1 MRLCM
6 HFFSKGCAARLQL
19 CHLWQRIALFC
30 QDIFGGQ
37 CRYRAGLLVLN
48 DSVRIR
54 DHNWRRGGYG
64 MLIYRHVILYMSRIG
79 MYHAMMPPPDDMNY
93 CRYVTDQTKST
104 NAMEQDTVLN
114 NIFHVD
120 SVNVA
125 VERRINIREIAI
137 GMFKEEGIQHK
148 HAPKYVELVG
158 VYNVADVGN

>member
-1 MRLCM
+1 
-6 HFFSKGCAARLQL
+6 
-19 CHLWQRIALFC
+19 
-30 QDIFGGQ
+30 
-37 CRYRAGLLVLN
+37 
-48 DSVRIR
+48 
-54 DHNWRRGGYG
+54 
-64 MLIYRHVILYMSRIG
+64 

-158 VYNVADVGN
+158 VYNVADVGMWDKGKRCWKDREYWCYWRKIVHVV

>member
-1 MRLCM
+1 
-6 HFFSKGCAARLQL
+6 
-19 CHLWQRIALFC
+19 
-30 QDIFGGQ
+30 
-37 CRYRAGLLVLN
+37 
-48 DSVRIR
+48 
-54 DHNWRRGGYG
+54 
-64 MLIYRHVILYMSRIG
+64 

-137 GMFKEEGIQHK
+137 GMFKEECIQEYITWLML
-148 HAPKYVELVG
+148 ATNRPLRLPDAFLPT
-158 VYNVADVGN
+158 NRNTLSAWLC

>member
-1 MRLCM
+1 
-6 HFFSKGCAARLQL
+6 
-19 CHLWQRIALFC
+19 
-30 QDIFGGQ
+30 
-37 CRYRAGLLVLN
+37 
-48 DSVRIR
+48 
-54 DHNWRRGGYG
+54 
-64 MLIYRHVILYMSRIG
+64 MSRIG

-148 HAPKYVELVG
+148 HAPKYVELAG
-158 VYNVADVGN
+158 VYNLADVGN

>member
-1 MRLCM
+1 
-6 HFFSKGCAARLQL
+6 
-19 CHLWQRIALFC
+19 
-30 QDIFGGQ
+30 
-37 CRYRAGLLVLN
+37 
-48 DSVRIR
+48 
-54 DHNWRRGGYG
+54 
-64 MLIYRHVILYMSRIG
+64 MSRIG

-125 VERRINIREIAI
+125 VERRINIREIVI
-137 GMFKEEGIQHK
+137 GMFKEECIQHK

-158 VYNVADVGN
+158 VYNLADVGN